1 MADPWEKYAAAQSS
15 SAQTDG
21 PWAQYT
27 DRPAAKATFGLGDT
41 WPARLAKSIYGAV
54 TAPGRVMQE
63 NPYPE
68 GTEEHAFF
76 ENSRQSDIT
85 NSSQDLASIVSPLSP
100 AARLGVGWAGALK
113 TEAAPAPTQQA
124 LDSAASA
131 AYDKAR
137 NLDVTLPTSGV
148 SSLASRISQHLQ
160 NEKGITADTADK
172 TFKVLDRL
180 QNPPEGAVVTVQ
192 NLDALRRNFGEI
204 AGNFNNPTD
213 QKASLIAK
221 QSLSDYLASLT
232 DQDAIRGPASQ
243 VSALTREGNGNY
255 AAARRSEQIS
265 DALNKAELQTAA
277 THSGRNLDNKTRQA
291 FVKILTNDKAGA
303 GFTAPELGA
312 AESIVRGS
320 KRADLM
326 RSAGNFLGGGGGLG
340 MLHGSS
346 AGAAGGAAIGG
357 PIGAAI
363 GAVIPPSIGY
373 LLKKGADASTISK
386 VEAFQQMTRA
396 RSPLA
401 DSLPERVAGT
411 VSPRQAMTVR
421 SLLFGTHPVQKDDNR

>member
-1 MADPWEKYAAAQSS
+1 MADPWEKYAAAP
-15 SAQTDG
+15 AQADG
-21 PWAQYT
+21 PWAQYA
-27 DRPAAKATFGLGDT
+27 DHSEVKATFGLGDT
-41 WPARLAKSIYGAV
+41 WPARIAKSIYSAV

-76 ENSRQSDIT
+76 ENSRQGDIV
-85 NSSQDLASIVSPLSP
+85 NSSMDLAGIASPLSP
-100 AARLGVGWAGALK
+100 AARVGVGWAGALK
-113 TEAAPAPTQQA
+113 TEPAPAPTQQA
-124 LDSAASA
+124 LDSVASA

-137 NLDVTLPTSGV
+137 KLAVTLPADGV
-148 SSLASRISQHLQ
+148 STLAGRISQHLQ
-160 NEKGITADTADK
+160 NEKGITADTAEK

-180 QNPPEGAVVTVQ
+180 QDPPEGAVVTVP

-213 QKASLIAK
+213 QKAAVIAK
-221 QSLSDYLASLT
+221 QHLSDYLASLT
-232 DQDAIRGPASQ
+232 DKDAISGPASE
-243 VSALTREGNGNY
+243 VGALTREGNGNY

-265 DALNKAELQTAA
+265 EALKKAELQTAA

-291 FVKILTNDKAGA
+291 FVKILTDDKAGA
-303 GFTAPELGA
+303 GFTQPELDA

-320 KRADLM
+320 KSADLM

-340 MLHGSS
+340 ALHSSS
-346 AGAAGGAAIGG
+346 AGAAGGATVGG

-363 GAVIPPSIGY
+363 GAVVPPALGY
-373 LLKKGADASTISK
+373 LLKKGADASTLSK
-386 VEAFQQMTRA
+386 VEAFQRMVRA

-401 DSLPERVAGT
+401 DSLPDRVAGT
-411 VSPRQAMTVR
+411 VSPRQALTVR
-421 SLLFGTHPVQKDDNR
+421 SLLFGTHPIQKDDSR